1 MINAMSSKAIEY
13 FSQPGHPYNCAQAVA
28 MGAAR
33 PELAEALR
41 TCGGGRAPGGI
52 CGALHAALL
61 LAPEDQREAI
71 QAEFQ
76 RQAGAL
82 TCREIKGQTGTP
94 CLQCVEIATA
104 LLEKA
109 QGKI

>member
-1 MINAMSSKAIEY
+1 MSRAGEL
-13 FSQPGHPYNCAQAVA
+13 FTAPGHPFNCAQAVA
-28 MGAAR
+28 LGNGHEEQKEDLAR
-33 PELAEALR
+33 
-41 TCGGGRAPGGI
+41 CGGGRAPGGI

-82 TCREIKGQTGTP
+82 TCREIKGQPGPP

>member
-1 MINAMSSKAIEY
+1 MSRAGEL
-13 FSQPGHPYNCAQAVA
+13 FTAPGHPFNCAQAVA
-28 MGAAR
+28 LGNGHEEQKEDLVR
-33 PELAEALR
+33 
-41 TCGGGRAPGGI
+41 CGGGRAPGGI

-82 TCREIKGQTGTP
+82 TCREIKGQTSTP

>member
-1 MINAMSSKAIEY
+1 MSRAGEL
-13 FSQPGHPYNCAQAVA
+13 FTAPGHPFNCAQAVA
-28 MGAAR
+28 LGNGHEEQKEDLAR
-33 PELAEALR
+33 
-41 TCGGGRAPGGI
+41 CGGGRAPGGI

-94 CLQCVEIATA
+94 CLQCVETATA
-104 LLEKA
+104 PLEKA

>member
-1 MINAMSSKAIEY
+1 MSRAGEL
-13 FSQPGHPYNCAQAVA
+13 FTAPGHPFNCAQAVA
-28 MGAAR
+28 LGNGHEEQKEDLAR
-33 PELAEALR
+33 
-41 TCGGGRAPGGI
+41 CGGGRAPGGI

-104 LLEKA
+104 LLAKA

>member
-1 MINAMSSKAIEY
+1 MSRAGEL
-13 FSQPGHPYNCAQAVA
+13 FTAPGHPFICAQAVA
-28 MGAAR
+28 LGNGHEEQKEDLAR
-33 PELAEALR
+33 
-41 TCGGGRAPGGI
+41 CGGGRAPGGI

>member
-1 MINAMSSKAIEY
+1 MDHSVYAAELFCK
-13 FSQPGHPYNCAQAVA
+13 GYNCAQAVA
-28 MGAAR
+28 LGNGHEEQKEDLAR
-33 PELAEALR
+33 
-41 TCGGGRAPGGI
+41 CGGGRAPGGI